1 MKKKLVFS
9 NSILVTFIF
18 LVRTCFSC
26 FASWKIN
33 KSNQETS
40 RRQELVIVQRIYE
53 EAEKSYDQSHARQ
66 KTIAMISDSDNHI
79 RVTFLN
85 LNGDVLEDSDRIY
98 LPENH
103 LERKEINDIGT
114 IYYRHSDTLNKNRM
128 YLACRLDNGYIRL
141 AKPTSSVRSIRWE
154 RIILSAS
161 LTIAEIIL
169 LIVINILL
177 VNHTLKPLQ
186 TQLNRLSHLGDS
198 QDITVNSLDVDVIS
212 DQIDK
217 TQFRIQDKRE
227 SLREEEEKLS
237 YIINRMHQGLIV
249 LNSNQSIILINSM
262 AKTIF
267 DYKDKENP
275 NLTDLTINPDRL
287 QFIRDAME
295 KGDASLEMQIQGRYY
310 LFTADYIQAEWVN
323 SKSEKA
329 IAISVFDRTSE
340 RLLENTKR
348 DFFANASHELKTPL
362 TTIIGFS
369 ERIKNGFLSDKEDI
383 NSALSRITFESKR
396 RNEIVRQRLDLSR
409 LETEDIRED
418 LTNLSRKGE
427 TEARLAE
434 FGSLI
439 QSKKISPSVSG
450 DDFTVKR
457 KKEDC
462 NSRLKNLIENAVRYN
477 KDGGKIIISFDSKNR
492 SLSIS
497 DTGIGIPE
505 DQIPR
510 IFERFYRVDKAH
522 SRKLGGTGLG
532 LSIVKHICRNYH
544 IQIDVKSKIAAGST
558 FTLTFSKTKD
568 Y

>member
-1 MKKKLVFS
+1 
-9 NSILVTFIF
+9 
-18 LVRTCFSC
+18 
-26 FASWKIN
+26 
-33 KSNQETS
+33 
-40 RRQELVIVQRIYE
+40 
-53 EAEKSYDQSHARQ
+53 
-66 KTIAMISDSDNHI
+66 
-79 RVTFLN
+79 
-85 LNGDVLEDSDRIY
+85 
-98 LPENH
+98 
-103 LERKEINDIGT
+103 
-114 IYYRHSDTLNKNRM
+114 M

-141 AKPTSSVRSIRWE
+141 AKPTSSVRPIRWE

-169 LIVINILL
+169 LIVINVLL

-217 TQFRIQDKRE
+217 TQFRIQDKRK

-237 YIINRMHQGLIV
+237 YIIHGMHQGLIV

-275 NLTDLTINPDRL
+275 NLTGLTIDPDRL

-295 KGDASLEMQIQGRYY
+295 KGDASLEMQIQERYY
-310 LFTADYIQAEWVN
+310 LFTADYFQAEWVN

-340 RLLENTKR
+340 RLLENTKL

-383 NSALSRITFESKR
+383 NSALSGITFESKR

-418 LTNLSRKGE
+418 LTNLSRREE

-439 QSKKISPSVSG
+439 QSKKISSSVSG
-450 DDFTVKR
+450 DDFAVKR

-477 KDGGKIIISFDSKNR
+477 KDGGKIIVSFDSKNR
-492 SLSIS
+492 FLSIS

-532 LSIVKHICRNYH
+532 LSIVKHICRN
-544 IQIDVKSKIAAGST
+544 
-558 FTLTFSKTKD
+558 
-568 Y
+568 